1 MWLHYTRRSK
11 RLVKRLSPA
20 FPWRASWHWAQYDFG
35 ASINRLGLE
44 TWDERGEWY
53 GIWNDNVDV
62 HPTKITTLICW
73 DFFRKWWS
81 MLRHIVNKNISH
93 CSSSEW
99 RFSCGWR
106 ALPFNATRHNE
117 PRMTKENPKITPQ
130 NPHAQPSPACNKP
143 SKRLHSSAHIVE
155 SHCRLVP
162 TIPSIQKGAIR
173 TGLLRFW
180 HLGAKTTPIV
190 AHCSSHFDV
199 PLLWVITRIIPST
212 CYPSQ
217 KPFALF
223 IKKTTST
230 YINIIN
236 HQPHQPHG
244 PSPFNQKKN
253 SPPPLDRTKK
263 LMARAVPCFL
273 AILGSVRVT
282 GCYGV
287 NSQIVR
293 AFNFLGKQAILWVGH
308 AGHLC
313 GRWVAYIFWL
323 MF

>member
-223 IKKTTST
+223 IKKKQHQHIST
-230 YINIIN
+230 LSTINPIN
-236 HQPHQPHG
+236 PMDLPPSTKKKTIRPPWIGPRNSWLVLCHVFWQSSGRSGSPDAMVSTLRLLG
-244 PSPFNQKKN
+244 PSISWENKPYFG
-253 SPPPLDRTKK
+253 LDMLDICVEDELLT
-263 LMARAVPCFL
+263 F
-273 AILGSVRVT
+273 
-282 GCYGV
+282 
-287 NSQIVR
+287 
-293 AFNFLGKQAILWVGH
+293 FD
-308 AGHLC
+308 
-313 GRWVAYIFWL
+313 
-323 MF
+323 